1 MKMTMTRT
9 IHPVGQGAFYT
20 ECLED
25 DGRNYNIVYDCGSDT
40 ASSARNSLIEKEIK
54 QTFEKGEIINAIF
67 ISHFHRDHI
76 NGITTLLKHCIV
88 KYVFLPVI
96 DNILKLLLI
105 SSDDNTEYKDFILSP
120 SDYIKN
126 ISDITSVI
134 FVDEEKPDSNSDSF
148 FDLSQEQP
156 KEVDY
161 ITSGTKIKINRNQIN
176 WEYIPFNFKNDKLI
190 LDIENAYSKIG
201 RAVPDASRIDDA
213 ELVIAKGVF
222 DIVLKSGTKRNAH
235 SMILYSGAY
244 NPCDWMLSAL
254 FNNFCWRFCCHHS
267 CFFHDDATGCLY
279 FGDFDLNIK
288 DAISEIS
295 KKYDIDR
302 VKDNICIMQVP
313 HHGSIHNF
321 NIDIFN
327 FFPKIN
333 ALFISAGEKN
343 RYRHPSGK
351 VVKDI
356 LRTGRFLRLV
366 TENKSSMLQFI
377 YKKIY

>member
-1 MKMTMTRT
+1 M
-9 IHPVGQGAFYT
+9 
-20 ECLED
+20 
-25 DGRNYNIVYDCGSDT
+25 
-40 ASSARNSLIEKEIK
+40 
-54 QTFEKGEIINAIF
+54 
-67 ISHFHRDHI
+67 
-76 NGITTLLKHCIV
+76 
-88 KYVFLPVI
+88 
-96 DNILKLLLI
+96 I

-126 ISDITSVI
+126 ISKGTSVI
-134 FVDEEKPDSNSDSF
+134 FVYEDNPELKFNIDET

-156 KEVDY
+156 KGVDY
-161 ITSGTKIKINRNQIN
+161 IPSGTKIVIDSNQIQ
-176 WEYIPFNFKNDKLI
+176 WEYIPYNLSNGNLI
-190 LDIENAYSKIG
+190 ADIENAYSKIG

-222 DIVLKSGTKRNAH
+222 DIVLKSGSKRNAH
-235 SMILYSGAY
+235 SMILYSGAH

-254 FNNFCWRFCCHHS
+254 FNNFCCHHS

-343 RYRHPSGK
+343 RHRHPSEK

-377 YKKIY
+377 YEKIY